1 MTPRCRMFL
10 LILRSEPLSYM
21 SIDELFQLYKRVGV
35 ITTDSRSCPEG
46 SLFLALRGE
55 TFDGNLFA
63 VAALEKGCSYAIVDA
78 DKSALDASG
87 KYHSRLI
94 KVDDTLSTYK
104 ALARLHRRQYDI
116 PVVAI
121 TGTNGKTTTKELI
134 AAVLATTY
142 RVMYTSGNYNN
153 DVGVP
158 KTLLTLSPEHD
169 IAVVEMGASHR
180 GDIKTLVE
188 TAEPT
193 CGLITNVGRAHLE
206 GFGDFEGVKATKG
219 ELYDYLAQNN
229 RFAFVNPADD
239 DLTAMARHRHLRT
252 IDYAQGK
259 VVSASAYLSVELV
272 SGATINT
279 RLVGAYNLANVLA
292 AVSVGRYMKV
302 PDEKIVSA
310 IEAYEP
316 HNNRSQLML
325 TASNELIVDAY
336 NANPSSM
343 AAALENFAQM
353 ESQRKKMLILG
364 DMAELGGASQEEHKK
379 VIALLSTL
387 GFDDVWLVG
396 SEFLKAKAPFPCFEN
411 VEEVKAEIAKEKP
424 HDKCIL
430 IKGSN
435 AVKLYELPKSL

>member
-1 MTPRCRMFL
+1 
-10 LILRSEPLSYM
+10 M
-21 SIDELFQLYKRVGV
+21 SIDDIYKLYKAAGAL
-35 ITTDSRSCPEG
+35 TTDSRYCSAG
-46 SLFLALRGE
+46 SIFLALRGE
-55 TFDGNLFA
+55 SFDGNLFA
-63 VAALEKGCSYAIVDA
+63 ISALEKGCEYAIVDA
-78 DKSALDASG
+78 EKSALDASG

-94 KVDDTLSTYK
+94 KVENTLSTYK
-104 ALARLHRRQYDI
+104 ALARLHRREYDI

-142 RVMYTSGNYNN
+142 RVMYTQGNYNN
-153 DVGVP
+153 DIGVP
-158 KTLLTLSPEHD
+158 KTLFTLSPEHD

-219 ELYDYLAQNN
+219 ELYDYLALNN
-229 RFAFVNPADD
+229 RFAFINPADD
-239 DLTAMARHRHLRT
+239 DLMAMAQQRHLQT
-252 IDYAQGK
+252 IDYAKGR
-259 VVSASAYLSVELV
+259 VASATAYLSVELAT
-272 SGATINT
+272 GATINT
-279 RLVGAYNLANVLA
+279 HLVGAYNLANVLA
-292 AVSVGRYMKV
+292 AVSVGRYMEVSDK
-302 PDEKIVSA
+302 KIISA
-310 IEAYEP
+310 LEAYEP
-316 HNNRSQLML
+316 HNNRSQLVF

-353 ESQRKKMLILG
+353 DSSREKFLILG
-364 DMAELGGASQEEHKK
+364 DMAELGDASQEEHQK
-379 VIALLSTL
+379 IIRLLSAL
-387 GFDDVWLVG
+387 GFNNVWLVG

-411 VEEVKAEIAKEKP
+411 IEDVKAEIAKEKP

-435 AVKLYELPKSL
+435 VVKLYDLMALL